1 MSTSIT
7 AISPNTLPLLLC
19 CTMLFTHPKF
29 SGFIMKGP
37 KQYFHRFMDPLL
49 KKELHPLKP
58 TYCTLE
64 DFLSVIFPL
73 SHIFTGYYSSG
84 DSFWTTTSGYPD
96 VTKPWSSGAEE
107 ECATFLNNIVL
118 KVDSALPSGTAAALR
133 WWTAANSVHSVE
145 DGGGRWRPDLILMSA
160 SSDNPTNPKALFPA
174 NWRSVHA
181 LAELKDREKN
191 SVHLHEQLFQL
202 MGWAS
207 FLRAA

>member
-7 AISPNTLPLLLC
+7 AISPNTLAYKLTPIAAAALLHHAFHPSKGQYG
-19 CTMLFTHPKF
+19 TEAMLHN
-29 SGFIMKGP
+29 
-37 KQYFHRFMDPLL
+37 
-49 KKELHPLKP
+49 
-58 TYCTLE
+58 TL
-64 DFLSVIFPL
+64 IFFY
-73 SHIFTGYYSSG
+73 SEGYYSSG